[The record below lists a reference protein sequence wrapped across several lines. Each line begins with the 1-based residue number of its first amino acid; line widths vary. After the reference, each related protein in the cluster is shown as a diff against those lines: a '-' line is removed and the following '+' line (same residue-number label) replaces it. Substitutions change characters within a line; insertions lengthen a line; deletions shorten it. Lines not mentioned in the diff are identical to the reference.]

1 MLYMI
6 QLNLENKIIFS
17 FSCTNVTNT
26 SLCGFYLNEN
36 LINFEENK
44 YIKEQIN
51 TNIELGYVLQNNSN
65 TIIHYM
71 NYNGIANLIIFLDI
85 NNKIENPQILNY
97 ENYKEI
103 KCINFNETDF
113 VCILIKDNNDSMKT
127 INIKHFNISSFK
139 YFENIN
145 TIDNENP
152 FEIDDKLSFNLS
164 LINNYSFDI
173 YKTDN
178 NILIICFFVKEGN
191 IDKIICY
198 NNTFEEIINSSL
210 EQFPIYKSCDIK
222 KDGKPIFFNY
232 EKISII
238 YYKKNI

>member
-1 MLYMI
+1 MKILILY
-6 QLNLENKIIFS
+6 QLYYFNIFLII
-17 FSCTNVTNT
+17 
-26 SLCGFYLNEN
+26 L
-36 LINFEENK
+36 
-44 YIKEQIN
+44 YIK
-51 TNIELGYVLQNNSN
+51 YCK
-65 TIIHYM
+65 
-71 NYNGIANLIIFLDI
+71 F
-85 NNKIENPQILNY
+85 
-97 ENYKEI
+97 
-103 KCINFNETDF
+103 
-113 VCILIKDNNDSMKT
+113 
-127 INIKHFNISSFK
+127 
-139 YFENIN
+139 N

-164 LINNYSFDI
+164 LINNYSFDL